1 MIAMTKEQ
9 NESAAARMVR
19 LVGEA
24 REGDIQAFNRL
35 VDLFQD
41 DVFRMVYYRT
51 RSQTDAE
58 DITQDVFL
66 KAFKGLSGLK
76 DVDRFRSWLIRIAL
90 NRVRDHY
97 RKKRVMRVFLDVDD
111 DDMIVQS
118 ARDSEGNP
126 DVVEE
131 MIKQE
136 FWKTIGSMMDTLPR
150 MEREVFLLRFFDHHS
165 IREIAGILK
174 RSEST
179 VKTHLYRSLGKFRK
193 EPAIRKWILEITS

>member
-1 MIAMTKEQ
+1 MTKEQ